1 MFSKRKCSSSGSK
14 NMQEKGQISPCSP
27 IAGPE
32 TALPSIG
39 GPPRE
44 VEVVWPPR
52 EMEVGCGSQ
61 QGKGH

>member
-39 GPPRE
+39 GPPSE
-44 VEVVWPPR
+44 VEVGY
-52 EMEVGCGSQ
+52 ESQ
-61 QGKGH
+61 RGKDAGI